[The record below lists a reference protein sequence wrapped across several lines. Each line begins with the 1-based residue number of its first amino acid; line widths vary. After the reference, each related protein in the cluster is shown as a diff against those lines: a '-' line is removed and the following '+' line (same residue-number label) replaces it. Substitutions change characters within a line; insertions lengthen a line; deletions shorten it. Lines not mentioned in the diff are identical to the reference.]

1 MNDKLAL
8 QHEQASLKTDS
19 SGAFR
24 PENLAQAMQLAD
36 MLANSNFVPQ
46 AFKGKPGDVLVAMQ
60 MGSEV
65 GLSTMQAL
73 QNIAPINGRPSIW
86 GDAVLG
92 LALNDPRCQDVIETF
107 DNETQTATCTVKIR
121 NRTDVVRTFSLEDA
135 KRAGLAGK
143 KGPWQ
148 EYRQRMLQM
157 RARGFAIRDAF
168 PDVLRGLTLREEA
181 QDLPAPVE
189 AQAEEIPPPQSK
201 SATARLKARKQQ
213 AEEPAQEAEPE
224 PEETLAEES
233 SDDFDPATVAMEA
246 MAYIR
251 AATTMDELEAADW
264 SQVRKLSDELRKQVR
279 DAYAAKKDELGG
291 EG

>member
-1 MNDKLAL
+1 MTSRLAKYD
-8 QHEQASLKTDS
+8 ERQALKTDS
-19 SGAFR
+19 SGAFK
-24 PENLAQAMQLAD
+24 PDNLAQAMQLAE
-36 MLANSNFVPQ
+36 MLAESNFVPQ

-60 MGSEV
+60 MGAEV
-65 GLSTMQAL
+65 GLSHMQAL

-92 LALNDPRCQDVIETF
+92 LALNDPRCLDVIETF
-107 DNETQTATCTVKIR
+107 DEETQTATCTVKIR

-148 EYRQRMLQM
+148 EFRRRMLQM

-168 PDVLRGLTLREEA
+168 PDVLRGLSLREEA

-189 AQAEEIPPPQSK
+189 AQAEEAPPPPSK

-224 PEETLAEES
+224 PEEPPAEEV
-233 SDDFDPATVAMEA
+233 SDEADPATTAMEA

-251 AATTMDELEAADW
+251 AAQTMDELEAADW
-264 SQVRKLSDELRKQVR
+264 TPVKSLSDDLKKQVR
-279 DAYAAKKDELGG
+279 DAYAAKKAELGG